1 MRVLGLDYGAKTV
14 GVALSDELGIT
25 AQPYETICRDREN
38 KLRQTLSRI
47 QDICEKYMVKD
58 IVLGYP
64 KNMDNSVGEQ
74 AEKTEEFAKE
84 LQRRTG
90 LNVILWDERL
100 TSVSANRVLDEGEV
114 KGRKERK
121 KVIDKLAAA
130 IILESYLG
138 SIRGTDGG
146 I

>member
-1 MRVLGLDYGAKTV
+1 MRVLGLDYGTKTV

-25 AQPYETICRDREN
+25 AQPFDTICRDREN

-47 QDICEKYMVKD
+47 EEICTEYGVKD
-58 IVLGYP
+58 IILGYP

-74 AEKTEEFAKE
+74 AKKTEEFAKE
-84 LQRRTG
+84 LRRRTG

-100 TSVSANRVLDEGEV
+100 TSVSAGRVLDEGEV

-121 KVIDKLAAA
+121 KVIDKLAVA

-138 SIRGTDGG
+138 SIRMTDGG
-146 I
+146 L